1 MRRTIITSLA
11 VGLGILACGD
21 HPAEPELEQRPEDEL
36 VIVRFDSTRFET
48 AQRSGSFWA
57 VRGEERRL
65 ELRYGDSSGPGGPEF
80 LEFRVRDESLL
91 RRPDGSLFQEGD
103 SILITVSVDPGG
115 RFVFNFEP
123 SGLLFDP
130 AEPAELEV
138 NTELADRDLNGDGVV
153 NEADDRIK
161 QELSIWKQE
170 TLSDPWL
177 QLQSL
182 RVREHEIRADVTG
195 FTGFA
200 CAN

>member
-1 MRRTIITSLA
+1 MKRSMTTLLA
-11 VGLGILACGD
+11 VGLGLAACGD
-21 HPAEPELEQRPEDEL
+21 PAGPELEEKPEDQL
-36 VIVRFDSTRFET
+36 VIVRFDTARFQT

-65 ELRYGDSSGPGGPEF
+65 ELRYADSSGPGGPEF

-91 RRPDGSLFQEGD
+91 RRPDGTAFQEGD
-103 SILITVSVDPGG
+103 SILITVNVDPGG
-115 RFVFNFEP
+115 RFVFDFQP
-123 SGLLFDP
+123 SGLEFNPL
-130 AEPAELEV
+130 EPAELEV
-138 NTELADRDLNGDGVV
+138 NTELADQDLNGDGVV

-161 QELSIWKQE
+161 QGLSIWKQE
-170 TLSDPWL
+170 ASGAPWL

-182 RVREHEIRADVTG
+182 RIREHEVRADVTG

>member
-1 MRRTIITSLA
+1 MTRSIISLLTVA
-11 VGLGILACGD
+11 LGLTACGD
-21 HPAEPELEQRPEDEL
+21 PTEPELQQKPEDEL
-36 VIVRFDSTRFET
+36 VVVRFEATRFET

-65 ELRYGDSSGPGGPEF
+65 ELRYEDSSGPGGPEF

-91 RRPDGSLFQEGD
+91 ERPDGTLFQEGD
-103 SILITVSVDPGG
+103 SILITVAVDPDG
-115 RFVFNFEP
+115 RFVFDFQP
-123 SGLLFDP
+123 SGLAFNPD
-130 AEPAELEV
+130 EPAELEV
-138 NTELADRDLNGDGVV
+138 NTELADQDLNGDGVV

-170 TLSDPWL
+170 NLNDPWL

-182 RVREHEIRADVTG
+182 RIREHEIRADVTG